1 MSNHLLGWISILGL
15 YLILIGNAGTPSIY
29 ILDEARNAGCA
40 REMQENKEWIVPT
53 FNYELRV
60 EKPILHYHFMRAG
73 FSLFGVNAWGA
84 RAPSIFFGLLT
95 LIITYIFAREFWGS
109 GAAIAAILV
118 LLSSFHFLLQ
128 FQLAVP
134 DPYLVFFM
142 NGAFFSFFCYFNKRK
157 RSFLVLL
164 YLSMAFGMLTKGPVA
179 VILPALAILAFLV
192 ASRKFKLH
200 EIKAL
205 HLIPGI
211 LLFLIII
218 LPWHI
223 LVHNATAGEWTEGF
237 FLKHN
242 IERFSS
248 TMEGHGGAPFYP
260 FLFFFVG
267 MLPFIFLLVPAFR
280 FYQQKA
286 WDSTSLYLSLIVVI
300 TLGFFSISQTQ
311 LPNYIVPAYP
321 AFAIIMGR
329 YLFSLWRSTGVN
341 IGLRLS
347 LFLYTIVMMTLP
359 FVVKKGLEAES
370 QLSDLSELGYY
381 FFILPLGG
389 IIAVIF
395 SFKRKYDLSILSLA
409 FSWMLCSIFFFYI
422 IFPKIDQQ
430 NPVSLSARVIDKERS
445 FAYFHRYN
453 QAFAFYLKKRIE
465 SVNDKKEI
473 MSFFERHPNGYVLTT
488 KKVFEQHAEEWEGL
502 QVNIVFEGKDLMEN
516 PTTLILAKDTLDG
529 VR

>member
-1 MSNHLLGWISILGL
+1 
-15 YLILIGNAGTPSIY
+15 
-29 ILDEARNAGCA
+29 
-40 REMQENKEWIVPT
+40 V
-53 FNYELRV
+53 
-60 EKPILHYHFMRAG
+60 
-73 FSLFGVNAWGA
+73 FG
-84 RAPSIFFGLLT
+84 
-95 LIITYIFAREFWGS
+95 REFWGR
-109 GAAIAAILV
+109 GAAIGAILV

-134 DPYLVFFM
+134 DPYLVFFI
-142 NGAFFSFFCYFNKRK
+142 NGAFFSFFCYFKKRK

-164 YLSMAFGMLTKGPVA
+164 YLSMALGMLTKGPIA
-179 VILPALAILAFLV
+179 VVLPAFTIFAFLV
-192 ASRKFKLH
+192 VSRKLNLN

-211 LLFLIII
+211 LLFLIIT

-223 LVHNATAGEWTEGF
+223 LVHNATAGEWTQGF
-237 FLKHN
+237 FFKHN

-267 MLPFIFLLVPAFR
+267 MLPFIFFLVPAFR
-280 FYQQKA
+280 FYQKKA

-321 AFAIIMGR
+321 AFAILMGR

-341 IGLRLS
+341 TGLRLS
-347 LFLYTIVMMTLP
+347 LLLYTILMAILP
-359 FVVKKGLEAES
+359 FVVEKGLEAEPP
-370 QLSDLSELGYY
+370 LTALSELGYY

-389 IIAVIF
+389 FTAVIF
-395 SFKRKYDLSILSLA
+395 SLRRKYHFSILSLA
-409 FSWMLCSIFFFYI
+409 VSWMLCSFFFFYI

-430 NPVSLSARVIDKERS
+430 NPVSLSAKVIDKERS

-453 QAFAFYLKKRIE
+453 QAFAFFLKKPIE
-465 SVNDKKEI
+465 SVKDKKEI
-473 MSFFERHPNGYVLTT
+473 MTFFENHPNGYVLTT
-488 KKVFEQHAEEWEGL
+488 KKKFRQHAEDWEG
-502 QVNIVFEGKDLMEN
+502 VETNIVFEGKDLMEN
-516 PTTLILAKDTLDG
+516 PTTLILALDTLDR